1 MCSIVSTVTAEG
13 DGVQQIPFQGKSVYS
28 EHISNQQQNLTWTAP

>member
-28 EHISNQQQNLTWTAP
+28 ELVLSKLTR